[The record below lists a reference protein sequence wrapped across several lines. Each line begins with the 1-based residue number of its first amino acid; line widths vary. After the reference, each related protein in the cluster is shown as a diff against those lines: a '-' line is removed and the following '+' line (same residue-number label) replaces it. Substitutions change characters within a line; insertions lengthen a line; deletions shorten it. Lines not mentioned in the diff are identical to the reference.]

1 MVKLAFDPLTRSPA
15 NIPKSRSVPGCP
27 FADGTD
33 ERLDG
38 GSLDFLQL
46 DARKILVQASNSCVH
61 IMRAAI
67 WDTVHVHE
75 RSMRASRGIMNS
87 LTLLYL
93 WERSQVMERR
103 A

>member
-67 WDTVHVHE
+67 WKSVHVHDGRE
-75 RSMRASRGIMNS
+75 MAFRGIMNS
-87 LTLLYL
+87 LALLYRR
-93 WERSQVMERR
+93 ERS
-103 A
+103 